1 MSEYV
6 YFNEPGHENEAGTAH
21 GVELNTG
28 YQNIVKIGNIRYAMI
43 D

>member
-6 YFNEPGHENEAGTAH
+6 YFNEPGYEGHAGTAE
-21 GVELNTG
+21 GEKLNRG

-43 D
+43 E